1 MDMTI
6 VTAINELAHDIHQGN
21 RARGFWDGERN
32 KGEMIA
38 LIHSELSEALEG
50 LRGNNTS
57 DKLPLLTAEE
67 EEMADVIIRVLDY
80 SAGFGLNIGQAIAAK
95 LEYNAKRPYKHG
107 KKF

>member
-1 MDMTI
+1 MDMTM
-6 VTAINELAHDIHQGN
+6 VTAINELAADINKGN

-50 LRGNNTS
+50 LRKDNTS
-57 DKLPLLTAEE
+57 DKLPLHTAEE
-67 EEMADVIIRVLDY
+67 EEMADAVIRILDY
-80 SAGFGLNIGQAIAAK
+80 AAGFGLNIGQAIASK
-95 LEYNAKRPYKHG
+95 LEYNANRPYKHG